1 MYLKNFSVYLP
12 EADRYLLQNLS
23 FSLMPQDKLALIG
36 EEGNGKSTL
45 LRLLQGQDLGSYV
58 QVTGELNR
66 EGAYLAYLPQSLG
79 AEDLAK
85 SPSAYL
91 WQHLAHSEL
100 DYGLYYRL
108 LDRLQLEEDRLQEG
122 ISLGQLS
129 GGERIKFLLLLVQL
143 QTPDIYLLD
152 EPSNDL
158 DFEGLEVLE
167 NFILES
173 EKPVLFVSHDEVLL
187 ENCANA
193 ILHVEHLGP
202 DLVPHQSFVR
212 LPYREYREKH
222 LQQSQRQM
230 QVAKKDRSQ
239 FTAKLERHQQIF
251 ERVQH
256 ELRTVSRQDPA
267 TAKNLKDKMRSVKA
281 QEKRYEKEGDQ
292 LRKKPLRE
300 RPIRLDFA
308 EDLDLPHSS
317 KEILNLHVPELRV
330 GSVPAPGHT
339 QGRLLSSDIKLQI
352 RGVEKICLV
361 GPNGCGK
368 TTLLKIIEQE
378 LRQSELNIAYMP
390 QNYFEAMDPAQT
402 PIEFLSRS
410 AEKSEHTAVRT
421 FLGSLEF
428 RPDEMFLPLGQLSG
442 GQLAKLYMAKMVF
455 SEASYLILDEPT
467 RNLSP
472 LSAPKVRAAL
482 AAYPGGIIAV
492 SHDRKFIR
500 EVVDKVYRLDP
511 SGLQLL
517 SPAEQAEI

>member
-23 FSLMPQDKLALIG
+23 FSLLPHDKLALIG

-45 LRLLQGQDLGSYV
+45 LRLIQGQDLGAYV
-58 QVTGELNR
+58 QVSGELNR

-79 AEDLAK
+79 AGELAK
-85 SPSAYL
+85 SPQTYL
-91 WQHLAHSEL
+91 WGHLPHSDL

-108 LDRLQLEEDRLQEG
+108 LDQLQLDEDRLQEG

-143 QTPDIYLLD
+143 QGPDIYLLD

-167 NFILES
+167 NFIQES
-173 EKPVLFVSHDEVLL
+173 DKPVLFVSHDEVLL

-202 DLVPHQSFVR
+202 DLVPRQTFVR
-212 LPYREYREKH
+212 IPYREYRDQH
-222 LQQSQRQM
+222 LQQYQKEM
-230 QVAKKDRSQ
+230 QIAKKDQSQ
-239 FTAKLERHQQIF
+239 FAAKVRRQQEIF

-256 ELRTVSRQDPA
+256 DLRNVSRADPEA
-267 TAKNLKDKMRSVKA
+267 GKNLKDKMRSVKA
-281 QEKRYEKEGDQ
+281 QEKRYAKEEDQ
-292 LRKKPLRE
+292 LRKKPLKE
-300 RPIRLDFA
+300 RPIRLDFVQN
-308 EDLDLPHSS
+308 LDLPHST
-317 KEILNLHVPELRV
+317 KEILDLHVPELRV
-330 GSVPAPGHT
+330 GAGLQAKHP
-339 QGRLLSSDIKLQI
+339 QGRLLSRDLDLHI
-352 RGVEKICLV
+352 RGLEKICLV

-368 TTLLKIIEQE
+368 TTLLRMIAQE
-378 LRQSELNIAYMP
+378 LRQGDLSIAYMP
-390 QNYFEAMDPAQT
+390 QNYFEEMDPAQT
-402 PIEFLSRS
+402 PIAFLSRS

-428 RPDEMFLPLGQLSG
+428 RPEEMFLPLGQLSG

-455 SEASYLILDEPT
+455 SEASYLVLDEPT

-472 LSAPKVRAAL
+472 LSAPRVREAL

-500 EVVDKVYRLDP
+500 EVIDKVYRLDP
-511 SGLQLL
+511 SGLHLL
-517 SPAEQAEI
+517 SPAAQAEI